1 MKRKKLFINQVI
13 NSIKNFDSYKEV
25 SEYNLSSSFKYFFIL
40 ILVYSILA
48 TIGITY
54 ITREKMSKAQD
65 FIKNE
70 VQALSYSDGKLSINN
85 DEYSSYYGDYII
97 IDTSDNA
104 NIDNINN
111 NAQMVFTKEHFYIRT
126 EQNIVKLSYQSFF
139 NQNIEKNVLI
149 EAFDVNKY
157 TAIIIIISLIG
168 AFIVL
173 SISTLLDILVIA
185 LIGFIL
191 SRITGNNKIRYKNT
205 FNMAVH
211 AITLSVILGMV
222 YFLVNIFTGF
232 YVKYFSTMYTL
243 LATIYIVTAIL
254 LLNADE
260 NNNK

>member
-1 MKRKKLFINQVI
+1 MKRKNLFINQVV

-25 SEYNLSSSFKYFFIL
+25 SEHSLSSSFIYFLFLIL
-40 ILVYSILA
+40 IYAIVA

-54 ITREKMSKAQD
+54 STRSKLSKAQD

-70 VQALSYSDGKLSINN
+70 VQVLNYSDGKLSVNN
-85 DEYSSYYGDYII
+85 DEYTSYCGDYIV

-104 NIDNINN
+104 EIENVNGNT
-111 NAQMVFTKEHFYIRT
+111 QMIFTKEKIYIRA
-126 EQNIVKLSYQSFF
+126 EQSMVNLSYKSFF
-139 NQNIEKNVLI
+139 NDSFDKNMLM
-149 EAFDVNKY
+149 EALDANKY
-157 TAIIIIISLIG
+157 TPLIIVISLVG
-168 AFIVL
+168 AFLVL

-191 SRITGNNKIRYKNT
+191 SRITGNTKIGFKNT

-211 AITLSVILGMV
+211 AITLSVILGMI

-243 LATIYIVTAIL
+243 LATIYMVTAVL

-260 NNNK
+260 KQ

>member
-1 MKRKKLFINQVI
+1 MKRKNLFINQVV

-25 SEYNLSSSFKYFFIL
+25 STHSLSSSFMYFFIL
-40 ILVYSILA
+40 ILIYAIVA

-54 ITREKMSKAQD
+54 STRTKISKAQD

-70 VQALSYSDGKLSINN
+70 VQELNYSDGKLSINN
-85 DEYSSYYGDYII
+85 DEPGSYYGDYII
-97 IDTSDNA
+97 IDTSENA
-104 NIDNINN
+104 NVDNMNDN
-111 NAQMVFTKEHFYIRT
+111 SQMIFTREDLYLRA
-126 EQNIVKLSYQSFF
+126 EQGRVKITYKNFF
-139 NQNIEKNVLI
+139 SQNFDKNTLI
-149 EAFDVNKY
+149 EALDVNKY
-157 TAIIIIISLIG
+157 TGIIIVVSLLG
-168 AFIVL
+168 AFLVL

-191 SRITGNNKIRYKNT
+191 SRVTGNTKVGFKNA

-211 AITLSVILGMV
+211 AITLSVIFGMI

-243 LATIYIVTAIL
+243 LATIYMVTAVL

-260 NNNK
+260 KQ